1 MSDAPINSFNFLDEL
16 KAAVGGGGGTDVPLA
31 NETTAGIMKLYG
43 GLNSGNDGA
52 VVAARL
58 NTQANI
64 NVRSLV
70 YITDDINTAPQY
82 PSNTA
87 LSYKTLEA
95 IYSKLM
101 SGNIVPVMSSLKMTI
116 PSNLD
121 WLNLG
126 NLPVWSDKGTARLR
140 SAMVMMSNT
149 SSASQTISAGT
160 VFATFNTD
168 VFTEQVTWACALMH
182 PQGTVNENTIKALS
196 ARSLSFT
203 AEQSIPA
210 NTTLYLLIEED

>member
-16 KAAVGGGGGTDVPLA
+16 KTAVGGGGGADVPLA

-43 GLNSGNDGA
+43 GLSSGNDGA
-52 VVAARL
+52 VAASRL
-58 NTQANI
+58 NTQANV

-70 YITDDINTAPQY
+70 YITDDITTAPQF
-82 PSNTA
+82 PSWTA
-87 LSYKTLEA
+87 LSYKTLA
-95 IYSKLM
+95 ALYSKLM
-101 SGNIVPVMSSLKMTI
+101 YGDIFPVMSSLKMTI
-116 PSNLD
+116 PSNLE

-126 NLPVWSDKGTARLR
+126 NIPVWTDKGKARLR

-160 VFATFNTD
+160 VFATFNMD
-168 VFTEQVTWACALMH
+168 VFTEQATWACALMH

-203 AEQSIPA
+203 ADQSIPA

>member
-1 MSDAPINSFNFLDEL
+1 MSDAPINSFSFLDEL
-16 KAAVGGGGGTDVPLA
+16 KTAVGGSGADVPLA

-43 GLNSGNDGA
+43 GLSSGNDGA
-52 VVAARL
+52 VAASRL
-58 NTQANI
+58 NTQASV

-70 YITDDINTAPQY
+70 YITDDIATTPQF
-82 PSNTA
+82 PSWTA
-87 LSYKTLEA
+87 LSYKTLA
-95 IYSKLM
+95 ALYSKLM
-101 SGNIVPVMSSLKMTI
+101 YGDIFPVMTSLKMTI

-126 NLPVWSDKGTARLR
+126 NIPVWTDKGKARLR

-149 SSASQTISAGT
+149 STASQTISAGT

-168 VFTEQVTWACALMH
+168 VFTELATWACALMH

-196 ARSLSFT
+196 TRSLSFT
-203 AEQSIPA
+203 ADQSIPA

>member
-31 NETTAGIMKLYG
+31 NETTAGIMKLYS
-43 GLNSGNDGA
+43 GLSSGNDGA
-52 VVAARL
+52 VAASRL
-58 NTQANI
+58 NTQANV

-70 YITDDINTAPQY
+70 YITDNIATAPSY
-82 PSNTA
+82 PSYTA
-87 LSYKTLEA
+87 LSYNTLDA
-95 IYSKLM
+95 LYSKIM
-101 SGNIVPVMSSLKMTI
+101 SGNVVAVMSSLKMTI

-126 NLPVWSDKGTARLR
+126 NLPVWSDKGKARLR

-149 SSASQTISAGT
+149 SSTSQTISAGT

-168 VFTEQVTWACALMH
+168 VFSELATWACALMH
-182 PQGTVNENTIKALS
+182 PQGTVSENTIKALS

-203 AEQSIPA
+203 ADQSIPA